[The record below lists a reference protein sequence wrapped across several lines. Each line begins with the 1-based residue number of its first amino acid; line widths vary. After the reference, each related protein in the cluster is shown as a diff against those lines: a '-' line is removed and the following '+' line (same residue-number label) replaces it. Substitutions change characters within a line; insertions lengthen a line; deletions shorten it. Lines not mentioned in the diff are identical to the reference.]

1 MKEYVEREAA
11 LEKIETGLPRWGVFG
26 NLRDLNDVRDVLNEA
41 PAADVVERVRG
52 EWVYH
57 ECVSSYDG
65 ARSGYSCSECNAFV
79 DEENFDSDEFHK
91 YFCGNCGA
99 DMSKEEV

>member
-52 EWVYH
+52 EWIGKPIAGYTTVK
-57 ECVSSYDG
+57 CSVC
-65 ARSGYSCSECNAFV
+65 RSAFSANTGRW
-79 DEENFDSDEFHK
+79 NF
-91 YFCGNCGA
+91 CPNCGA
-99 DMSKEEV
+99 DMREVEHDEV